1 MKSLFKNL
9 KWGTKSAVAKDSR
22 EKKKTGGG
30 PVENDL
36 DKFVNAITEM
46 LPQKIN
52 SLQNAYG

>member
-1 MKSLFKNL
+1 LFKNL

>member
-9 KWGTKSAVAKDSR
+9 KARTKSAVAKDRR

-36 DKFVNAITEM
+36 DKFVNTITEM